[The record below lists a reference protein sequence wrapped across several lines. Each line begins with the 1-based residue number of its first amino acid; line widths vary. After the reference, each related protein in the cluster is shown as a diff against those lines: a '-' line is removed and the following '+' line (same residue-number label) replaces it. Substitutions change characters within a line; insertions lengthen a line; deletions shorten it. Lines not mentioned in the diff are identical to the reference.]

1 MTALIL
7 VMTAQPHPNLLGS
20 YFLQETV
27 RLAQGHN
34 AVNTVLIDFRG
45 FDTLGEITVLLV
57 ATLGCLGLL
66 LRYKRTPDEYK
77 AGAAGPAGYSEA
89 ERKAER

>member
-1 MTALIL
+1 MTLLIL
-7 VMTAQPHPNLLGS
+7 VMTAKPYPDQLGTF
-20 YFLQETV
+20 FLNETV

-66 LRYKRTPDEYK
+66 LRYKRTPAEFRD
-77 AGAAGPAGYSEA
+77 GAAGPAGFAEA
-89 ERKAER
+89 ERREKP